1 MEQVYRLS
9 AGALLYAVLK
19 LHKPGIYGLPNV
31 MPKLSDKDFPA
42 FAQDAELELMDA
54 GCGILNFDG
63 EFTLDESFAA
73 LLGGCADCRC
83 VVGASLRRDGVWHK
97 MTLYPATGAV
107 LEREEDFTCTLRL
120 AAARPAEVLEAAL
133 ELPVDPAQPPC
144 EVLVDTDLL
153 EKRDTEGVMAAGCG
167 EGQANMILT
176 ALDGTG
182 GYAHISRVEGRHQT
196 AELLLFYGAEGILS
210 AGAEYSETR
219 ELLRLKPLTRTE
231 ALELLQVLAAES
243 AEQEEAQ

>member
-1 MEQVYRLS
+1 MEQAYRLS

-54 GCGILNFDG
+54 GCGILSFDG
-63 EFTLDESFAA
+63 EFALDESFAA
-73 LLGGCADCRC
+73 LLGGCADCRG

-97 MTLYPATGAV
+97 LTLYPAAGAV
-107 LEREEDFTCTLRL
+107 LEREEDFTCTLRP
-120 AAARPAEVLEAAL
+120 AAQPAEVLETAL
-133 ELPVDPAQPPC
+133 ALPEDPAQPPC

-153 EKRDTEGVMAAGCG
+153 EKRDLEGVMAAGCG
-167 EGQANMILT
+167 EGQANMILA
-176 ALDGTG
+176 ALNGDG
-182 GYAHISRVEGRHQT
+182 GYAHISRVEGREQT

-219 ELLRLKPLTRTE
+219 ELLRLTPLTR
-231 ALELLQVLAAES
+231 AELLEQIQTLADMS
-243 AEQEEAQ
+243 AEQEGAQ